1 MNEKMK
7 SEKEKMLAGELYFAA
22 DPELRKEFFRAK
34 KLTRDYNATTEEQP
48 RERAKILRE
57 LLGAGGEKIYIE
69 PPFRCD
75 YGKNIFIGE
84 NFYANYDCIIIDV
97 CRVKIGKN
105 VLFGPRVGIYTA
117 AHPLDAGTRATGAE
131 FGAEIEIGDDVWI
144 GGNAVIL
151 PGVKIGAGT
160 IIGAG
165 SVVTKSIP
173 ANVVAA
179 GNPCRVIRNLKT

>member
-1 MNEKMK
+1 
-7 SEKEKMLAGELYFAA
+7 MLSGELYFAT
-22 DPELRKEFFRAK
+22 DSELRKEFFRSK
-34 KLTRDYNATTEEQP
+34 KLTREYNATSEEQG
-48 RERAKILRE
+48 RERHEILHK
-57 LLGAGGEKIYIE
+57 LLGVCGEKIYIE

-75 YGKNIFIGE
+75 YGKNIFVGE

-117 AHPLDAGTRATGAE
+117 THPLDAETRATGAE

-151 PGVKIGAGT
+151 PGVKIGSGT

-165 SVVTKSIP
+165 SVVTK
-173 ANVVAA
+173 NVPDSVIAV
-179 GNPCRVIRNLKT
+179 GNPCRVIRCLKSEV

>member
-1 MNEKMK
+1 MK
-7 SEKEKMLAGELYFAA
+7 TEKEKMLAGELYSAA

-34 KLTRDYNATTEEQP
+34 KLTREYNASAEEQP
-48 RERAKILRE
+48 RERLRILRE
-57 LLGAGGEKIYIE
+57 LFGACGEKIYVE

-75 YGKNIFIGE
+75 YGKNIFVGE
-84 NFYANYDCIIIDV
+84 NFYANYDCVIIDV

-105 VLFGPRVGIYTA
+105 VLIGPRVGIYTA
-117 AHPLDAGTRATGAE
+117 AHPIDAATRASGAE

-151 PGVKIGAGT
+151 PGVKIGNGS

-165 SVVTKSIP
+165 SVVTKNIP
-173 ANVVAA
+173 DSVIAV
-179 GNPCRVIRNLKT
+179 GNPCRVLRRI